1 MTERTRPPD
10 VDALARRLR
19 RREPSL
25 ERSQEMRRALLE
37 AADEPV
43 PRRWTRGRLIGL
55 AGIAAAAACAAI
67 ALRAPEI
74 RAPVRPPVASD
85 GATTALSVDGVAA
98 FETERPVQLARSGAS
113 ITAPAG
119 ARFEVEVR
127 DGQLRRVTVNAAW
140 VVIASAHRATTLVT
154 VGQTWTYAAA
164 IPPPASTQSP
174 TPVAPSSQLPSA
186 STKPS
191 TPSAPGSQLPSAS
204 SSSPPPPSR
213 RAPAPSSPSLA
224 PRASRSPVLPALS
237 PSLPPLASS
246 DPAAPAPPPPR
257 HEPPTSAPPSRAAA
271 PLSRPAPPPG
281 EEAFRAG
288 LHSLTAGDARA
299 AVGALDR
306 ACGIASSHQDDA
318 CYWAAV
324 AWLRLGDR
332 LRARAA
338 FADVV
343 ARWPRSTHT
352 GEANLALGW
361 LLLEIGDRA
370 GARARFAAAV
380 DDPVPSVRAD
390 ARRGLTATA
399 P

>member
-1 MTERTRPPD
+1 MSERTTPPD

-19 RREPSL
+19 PREPSL
-25 ERSQEMRRALLE
+25 ERSHEMRRALLE

-43 PRRWTRGRLIGL
+43 PRRWTRGRVIGL

-67 ALRAPEI
+67 ALRAPET
-74 RAPVRPPVASD
+74 RAPARPAVATD
-85 GATTALSVDGVAA
+85 GAAPALPVDGIAA
-98 FETERPVQLARSGAS
+98 FATERPVQLARSGAS

-140 VVIASAHRATTLVT
+140 VVIASAHGATTLIP
-154 VGQTWTYAAA
+154 VGQTWTFTAV
-164 IPPPASTQSP
+164 IPPAESTQSP
-174 TPVAPSSQLPSA
+174 APVAPDPQP
-186 STKPS
+186 
-191 TPSAPGSQLPSAS
+191 PSAS
-204 SSSPPPPSR
+204 SRPSPPPPPP
-213 RAPAPSSPSLA
+213 RAPAASSPPLS
-224 PRASRSPVLPALS
+224 PRASRSPALPA
-237 PSLPPLASS
+237 PSLPRVASS
-246 DPAAPAPPPPR
+246 DPAAPSPPPRDESPASTPPSHAAAPPPRPV
-257 HEPPTSAPPSRAAA
+257 PPA
-271 PLSRPAPPPG
+271 G
-281 EEAFRAG
+281 EQAFRAG
-288 LHSLTAGDARA
+288 LHALTAGDARA
-299 AVGALDR
+299 AVGALDH
-306 ACGIASSHQDDA
+306 ACGTASSNQDDA

-343 ARWPRSTHT
+343 ERWPRSTHA

-361 LLLEIGDRA
+361 LLLDIGDRD

-380 DDPVPSVRAD
+380 DDPIPSVRAD